1 MVRIAGVSI
10 PESKNIEI
18 ALTYIYGVGR
28 SRSQKI
34 LTDTKIDS
42 FKKAKDLTQDE
53 LGLLKN
59 YIEKNYTI
67 EGELRR
73 EISNNIKRLKE
84 IGTYR
89 GTRHSRRLP
98 MTGRTKSNSRT
109 VRGNT
114 RRTSGSGKTIV
125 TNK

>member
-34 LTDTKIDS
+34 LADTKIDS

-73 EISNNIKRLKE
+73 EVSSNIKRLKE

-89 GTRHSRRLP
+89 GTRHSKRLP
-98 MTGRTKSNSRT
+98 LTGRTNSNSRP
-109 VRGNT
+109 VRGNI
-114 RRTSGSGKTIV
+114 RRPTGSGKPIV

>member
-34 LTDTKIDS
+34 LIDTKIDP

-73 EISNNIKRLKE
+73 EVSSNVKRLKE

-89 GTRHSRRLP
+89 GTRHSKRLP

-109 VRGNT
+109 VRGNI